1 MSTFTHF
8 IVMRKK
14 LRKFYM
20 FGIAIHFLKEG
31 KGEYQKPVLRVL
43 ISDTSTSR
51 IARKFLEISNQST

>member
-31 KGEYQKPVLRVL
+31 KGEYQKPVL